1 MVWLDVK
8 TTLARNGDG
17 EPNGIIGV
25 SKDATARK
33 QAEDALTKSERLY
46 RLISQASREALWEW
60 ELETGNV
67 GWSPGAEAILGLNP
81 ENLETNGALIGR
93 IHADDRRRVEEG
105 LAEAIAGGSLFWT
118 DEYRVKRRDGSYA
131 TVSDRACVERGADG
145 VAVRVVGAMADV
157 TARKQAE
164 EHYRRA
170 DRLDAVGRL
179 AGGIAHDLNNM
190 LTAILNSAAFVTRR
204 LPADSAEVSELQRL
218 SLAANRSAKLTQQLL
233 AFARRD
239 MIQPGV
245 VDVNALVTEAVQLLR
260 PLLRRTID
268 LELELEP
275 KIERVMA
282 DKSRLDQV
290 VVNLVLNARDAMP
303 QGGRVTLETSSVQ
316 LDAAYLQRHAQVNI
330 KPGRYVMIAVSDT
343 GHGMDRETL
352 SHIFEPFYTTK
363 PVGQG
368 TGLGL
373 ATVYGSV
380 KQAGGLVWAYSEPNI
395 GTVIKVYLP
404 ADERGK

>member
-1 MVWLDVK
+1 VTSTGERQARTVDDVDAEERLRFQAVLLEAIADSVIFTDLEGRIQYWNRGAEALFGYTAAEMMGQTPAKLYPNSGDDLLADDLKAIMEGHEYVATWQGRRKDGSDVWVDIK
-8 TTLARNGDG
+8 TTLARGADG
-17 EPNGIIGV
+17 KPIGIIGV
-25 SKDATARK
+25 GKDATARK
-33 QAEDALTKSERLY
+33 QAEEHL
-46 RLISQASREALWEW
+46 
-60 ELETGNV
+60 
-67 GWSPGAEAILGLNP
+67 
-81 ENLETNGALIGR
+81 
-93 IHADDRRRVEEG
+93 RR
-105 LAEAIAGGSLFWT
+105 T
-118 DEYRVKRRDGSYA
+118 
-131 TVSDRACVERGADG
+131 
-145 VAVRVVGAMADV
+145 
-157 TARKQAE
+157 
-164 EHYRRA
+164 

-190 LTAILNSAAFVTRR
+190 LMSILGSAAFVARR
-204 LPADSAEVSELQRL
+204 LPADSPEVSELQRL

-239 MIQPGV
+239 MIQPQQLDLNTV
-245 VDVNALVTEAVQLLR
+245 ITEAVHLLR

-268 LELELEP
+268 LELELAPGLEQ
-275 KIERVMA
+275 VMA

-303 QGGRVTLETSSVQ
+303 QGGRVILETASVE
-316 LDAAYLQRHAQVNI
+316 LGPAYLERHAQVSI
-330 KPGRYVMIAVSDT
+330 KAGRYVMLAVSDT

-380 KQAGGLVWAYSEPNI
+380 RQAGGLVWAYSEPDI
-395 GTVIKVYLP
+395 GTVVKIYLP
-404 ADERGK
+404 AVPT